1 MDPIILI
8 VIFLVALILV
18 LIITNQEWYV
28 LLGTGALIGA
38 LINSLLKSKQK
49 SQPASKPARSK
60 ISDIQRPQSSPI
72 RKPQVDENVDEDIKS
87 MLKAKMQQNYK
98 KYSKGTMAAILD
110 RYNND
115 RRSIDEKMAAKCAEQ
130 ATLDQRAIISNSKQ
144 TDASQRYIWEDELTA
159 HENRVWWEQDDNFDL
174 RM

>member
-8 VIFLVALILV
+8 VIFLIALIII
-18 LIITNQEWYV
+18 LIVTNQEWYV
-28 LLGTGALIGA
+28 ILGAGALVGMFV
-38 LINSLLKSKQK
+38 SSMLKSKQK
-49 SQPASKPARSK
+49 PKARLLEEPDSTTPKKVQPILKP
-60 ISDIQRPQSSPI
+60 D
-72 RKPQVDENVDEDIKS
+72 DTNVDNDIKS
-87 MLKAKMQQNYK
+87 MLKSKMQQNNK
-98 KYSKGTMAAILD
+98 KYSKGAMIAILG
-110 RYNND
+110 RYNDD

-144 TDASQRYIWEDELTA
+144 TEASQRYIWEDELTA